1 MKIINVLIVEDEFII
16 ALDIK
21 EILEDNGFHVLSI
34 VTNYNDA
41 INLIEHKSPDLVIID
56 VKLSQSLKDGIDLG
70 NYLLNSCD
78 TPFIYVTSINDKYN
92 LSRIIESRPNGFIA
106 KPYKK
111 IDILTTINIALHN
124 VKHANDVVEPVD
136 PNSIDE
142 APYLIKKVINY
153 IHLNFDKR
161 IKIND
166 LVNMTRWKKHH
177 FIRIFS
183 EYVGVT
189 PYTYIL
195 NNKIEHA
202 KLLLSDNQ
210 LKLEEVACN
219 LGFQSYIN
227 FARTF
232 KNYTQTSPNQ
242 FRIQNNIKNNYL
254 KKVSVV

>member
-1 MKIINVLIVEDEFII
+1 
-16 ALDIK
+16 
-21 EILEDNGFHVLSI
+21 
-34 VTNYNDA
+34 
-41 INLIEHKSPDLVIID
+41 P
-56 VKLSQSLKDGIDLG
+56 
-70 NYLLNSCD
+70 
-78 TPFIYVTSINDKYN
+78 
-92 LSRIIESRPNGFIA
+92 
-106 KPYKK
+106 
-111 IDILTTINIALHN
+111 
-124 VKHANDVVEPVD
+124 
-136 PNSIDE
+136 SIDE
-142 APYLIKKVINY
+142 APYLIKNVINH
-153 IHLNFDKR
+153 IHSNVDKR
-161 IKIND
+161 IQLND

-177 FIRIFS
+177 FIRIFN